1 MFFANHPTPTF
12 ASPLN
17 MIQSLF
23 KDNTMI
29 APKNYKD

>member
-23 KDNTMI
+23 KDITTI
-29 APKNYKD
+29 APTIYKD